1 MWKLWILASGFK
13 SDGLR
18 VSGDILVSEQQR
30 MNLPAVVRAICW
42 AVGLLA
48 PVVMSLVLQVGVAAE
63 PKVVAPAD
71 SPEPAAPPRFR
82 PHVSLD
88 RDTGLLTYSVINV
101 ADEPIDVHL
110 TTINGD
116 DFNNTGWR
124 EGRRQTAGGINM
136 LYDIGVDGEEYAPI
150 VEMPD
155 GEFLTPGDEVEHVRW
170 KICRLVDE
178 KYVLQQ
184 FWPGAAPAPQKRV
197 VTLLPGEGLSRS
209 LILQDQPWYDDIVA
223 ILEGCGLTKFRINP
237 RATVYAVKKNG
248 LITEDAGTYRA
259 YSGVFSFPG
268 DDDHVAIY
276 PLPGVK
282 FDLKFAK
289 KLQGMKTRAAAAQRD
304 APGRKPGK

>member
-1 MWKLWILASGFK
+1 
-13 SDGLR
+13 
-18 VSGDILVSEQQR
+18 
-30 MNLPAVVRAICW
+30 MNLPAVVRAVCW

-48 PVVMSLVLQVGVAAE
+48 PVVMSLVLQVGIAAE

-71 SPEPAAPPRFR
+71 APEPAEPPRFR

-136 LYDIGVDGEEYAPI
+136 LYDIGIDGEEYAPI
-150 VEMPD
+150 EDTSD
-155 GEFLTPGDEVEHVRW
+155 GEGCVLLAEMEDVRW

-184 FWPGAAPAPQKRV
+184 LWPGAAPVAQKRV
-197 VTLLPGEGLSRS
+197 ATLLPGEGLSRS
-209 LILQDQPWYDDIVA
+209 LILQDQPWYDDVVA
-223 ILEGCGLTKFRINP
+223 ILEDCGLTKFRINP
-237 RATVYAVKKNG
+237 HADVYVVKKNG
-248 LITEDAGTYRA
+248 LIAED
-259 YSGVFSFPG
+259 SGSSRVYGDHYFPG
-268 DDDHVAIY
+268 DDDHAAIY

-289 KLQGMKTRAAAAQRD
+289 KLQGMKTKAAASQRD
-304 APGRKPGK
+304 APAVQPGDSAPAVKSGD

>member
-1 MWKLWILASGFK
+1 
-13 SDGLR
+13 
-18 VSGDILVSEQQR
+18 
-30 MNLPAVVRAICW
+30 MNLPAVVRAVCW

-48 PVVMSLVLQVGVAAE
+48 PVVMSLVLQVGIAAE

-71 SPEPAAPPRFR
+71 APEPAEPPRFR

-136 LYDIGVDGEEYAPI
+136 LYDIGIDGEEYAPI
-150 VEMPD
+150 EDTSD
-155 GEFLTPGDEVEHVRW
+155 GEGCVLLAEMEDVRW

-184 FWPGAAPAPQKRV
+184 LWPGAAPVAQKRV
-197 VTLLPGEGLSRS
+197 ATLLPGEGLSRS
-209 LILQDQPWYDDIVA
+209 LILQDQPWYDDVVA
-223 ILEGCGLTKFRINP
+223 ILEDCGLTKFRINP
-237 RATVYAVKKNG
+237 RADVYVVKKNG
-248 LITEDAGTYRA
+248 LIAED
-259 YSGVFSFPG
+259 SGSSRVYGDHYFPG
-268 DDDHVAIY
+268 DDDHAAIY

-282 FDLKFAK
+282 FDLKFAR
-289 KLQGMKTRAAAAQRD
+289 KLQGMKTKAAASQRD
-304 APGRKPGK
+304 APAVQPGDSAPAVKSGD